1 MCHLTE
7 GDMGHRSTCDAP
19 LLRWCLCYCLA
30 GVFSCIALASLPSL
44 CWGLCPC
51 CAVIFVLLVLAGVST
66 VVALAFGIV
75 TLIAMASLPLLHWH
89 LCRSFA
95 LASITLIALASS
107 PSFCLHCHP
116 KPTLLW
122 CLFHCSTG
130 VVTIVVLFVLINSIS
145 MLKHF
150 VYV

>member
-7 GDMGHRSTCDAP
+7 GDMGRHSTCDAP
-19 LLRWCLCYCLA
+19 SLRWCLCYCLA
-30 GVFSCIALASLPSL
+30 GVFTCIALASLPSL
-44 CWGLCPC
+44 CWGFCPC
-51 CAVIFVLLVLAGVST
+51 CAFCWCLHCCCAGV
-66 VVALAFGIV
+66 V
-75 TLIAMASLPLLHWH
+75 TLIAMALLPLLHWR

-95 LASITLIALASS
+95 LASITLIALVSS
-107 PSFCLHCHP
+107 PSFFCHCHP

-122 CLFHCSTG
+122 CLFRCSTG
-130 VVTIVVLFVLINSIS
+130 VVTIVVLFLLINSIS